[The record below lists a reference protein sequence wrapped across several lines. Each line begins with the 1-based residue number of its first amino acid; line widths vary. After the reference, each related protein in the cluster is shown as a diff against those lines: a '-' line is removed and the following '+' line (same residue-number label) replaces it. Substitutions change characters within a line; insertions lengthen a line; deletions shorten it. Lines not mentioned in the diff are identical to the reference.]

1 MHVQTPPLEAW
12 FRLHNIFS
20 QCEIFV
26 AASLIIYWSHSL
38 KGSHSLLGGNDFSGV
53 IHFQEPVTSGES
65 YFPGGSHWLLGVSDW
80 GVTHA

>member
-1 MHVQTPPLEAW
+1 MINVDNGSTSDACMFKHHLL
-12 FRLHNIFS
+12 RHGLDCIIIFP

-38 KGSHSLLGGNDFSGV
+38 LGANDFRVV

-65 YFPGGSHWLLGVSDW
+65 ISSRGESLAPRSK
-80 GVTHA
+80 